1 MSENEG
7 RTVLRIEVIS
17 GVLGRP
23 VELLLSTRDGTAEGK
38 EYATSVQL

>member
-7 RTVLRIEVIS
+7 RTVLRIKVIS

-23 VELLLSTRDGTAEGK
+23 VEVLLSTRDGTAEGK
-38 EYATSVQL
+38 EQSTPV